1 MSMSVFPLFIRRYL
15 SNMKKFQH
23 EKKNFQHEKNISN
36 MSLRDVIPT
45 NLLRKNHAE
54 KLSNQS
60 SDAMV

>member
-1 MSMSVFPLFIRRYL
+1 MK
-15 SNMKKFQH
+15 KKFQH
-23 EKKNFQHEKNISN
+23 EKKNISN
-36 MSLRDVIPT
+36 LSLRDVIPT